1 MILAVVGLVTAAAEA
16 GALVALAPLL
26 QAVAEGRA
34 DYVGGLLG
42 VEVRLTLSELA
53 GIAAILV
60 TVAFGLTSLSAAV
73 GSRVI
78 STHQLR
84 RRLEIVD
91 GYLQADWE
99 TQSQVRDGRLV
110 AHTLDFVNQ
119 SAAGLRDVAALVRA
133 GAGLLVFVSGAVVVS
148 WKATLVITVA
158 TGALAA
164 AQRPLR
170 RAAARLSGRYSHQN
184 VTLAEELS
192 TLASAAKE
200 LRAAGVGA
208 VAAEPLRQ
216 IAHEQRDVRRRAD
229 FVAALPAPILR
240 TAGLLLIVGL
250 VAYESKSSIIEVATL
265 GVVVVLLYRALNYGQ
280 SLIATHT
287 KLTVLLP
294 VLDQLDTEHRHH
306 LAHVALPGSTVVD
319 ACDTLALEDVSY
331 SYPRAEESALTQVS
345 LSVRRGEIIGV
356 VGPSGAGKSTLADLL
371 VGVRTPTTG
380 RAVLDDVDIADV
392 TDSARAALIAF
403 VPQNVTM
410 LPGSIAHNVDFFRNL
425 DAHAIDD
432 ALSCVGMSESV
443 DQMPA
448 GELTHIGSGSRSL
461 SGGQAQ
467 RIGLARALA
476 GRPSFLVLDE
486 PTSALDAESENVIV
500 QLIEQLRHEAG
511 IVVIAHRLS
520 TLRHCDRVIVVENG
534 TITGGGTLA
543 ALRSTNSFVQA
554 AVGFGSLE
562 WAHGSASAEGT

>member
-1 MILAVVGLVTAAAEA
+1 MHRQRPNLIARFTRTLGNRTHSGWTIAGPTRPPVASARAQTAASALPIGPASNRAVLAVVGLVTAAAEA
-16 GALVALAPLL
+16 GALVASAPL

-110 AHTLDFVNQ
+110 AYTLDFVNQ

-287 KLTVLLP
+287 KLTCCY
-294 VLDQLDTEHRHH
+294 RF
-306 LAHVALPGSTVVD
+306 STNSTPNTATTSRTSHCRVPPSSTH
-319 ACDTLALEDVSY
+319 ATPWLWRTSRI
-331 SYPRAEESALTQVS
+331 PTRRAEESALTQVS

-425 DAHAIDD
+425 DARAIDD
-432 ALSCVGMSESV
+432 ALMCVGTSQSV

-476 GRPSFLVLDE
+476 GRPCFLCLDE
-486 PTSALDAESENVIV
+486 PTSACFISRIGK
-500 QLIEQLRHEAG
+500 RHRAT
-511 IVVIAHRLS
+511 HR
-520 TLRHCDRVIVVENG
+520 T
-534 TITGGGTLA
+534 
-543 ALRSTNSFVQA
+543 
-554 AVGFGSLE
+554 
-562 WAHGSASAEGT
+562 ASS